1 MNFIT
6 PIMILTAS
14 LAAQPDEV
22 VALKVGRAITVT
34 GKEIEKAVI
43 VMEGGTIKAIGSDVE
58 IPRTARVVNM
68 PRAVAMPGIVDAHSV
83 NGLRLSNERLAN
95 VPYVSVLDGID
106 PSSPGLRNALR
117 HGVTSIHCIAG
128 NVTRF
133 GGQGAVIRTSGK
145 TVTELVVQTPSAM
158 KLSLQPASGENRMGN
173 MAALRKTFYDFYTRM
188 KAIQGTG
195 GQAPLVDRK
204 KLSLTDLVNTRPG
217 WGEIDWKKVPGD
229 KVSERDSPMRAL
241 VKGELRAF
249 INCPTASDVF
259 KAFEL
264 IDSNHIDATLVLGP
278 DAWKLGDILAVRKNL
293 GPVVINPLLEVWERD
308 DETGAEKRHITPVL
322 LHKAGISFA
331 LQVFTDTS
339 FNNGPYFGR
348 SGPYHHWYQAAK
360 LVQYGM
366 PRDKALE
373 TITMIP
379 AKLLRLDHRL
389 GSLEVGKDANI
400 AIFSGDPLDARSW
413 VERVFIEGREVY
425 DRGKDRDIERLL
437 KDPERPF

>member
-1 MNFIT
+1 M
-6 PIMILTAS
+6 
-14 LAAQPDEV
+14 
-22 VALKVGRAITVT
+22 
-34 GKEIEKAVI
+34 
-43 VMEGGTIKAIGSDVE
+43 
-58 IPRTARVVNM
+58 
-68 PRAVAMPGIVDAHSV
+68 
-83 NGLRLSNERLAN
+83 
-95 VPYVSVLDGID
+95 
-106 PSSPGLRNALR
+106 
-117 HGVTSIHCIAG
+117 
-128 NVTRF
+128 
-133 GGQGAVIRTSGK
+133 
-145 TVTELVVQTPSAM
+145 
-158 KLSLQPASGENRMGN
+158 
-173 MAALRKTFYDFYTRM
+173 
-188 KAIQGTG
+188 
-195 GQAPLVDRK
+195 
-204 KLSLTDLVNTRPG
+204 
-217 WGEIDWKKVPGD
+217 
-229 KVSERDSPMRAL
+229 
-241 VKGELRAF
+241 
-249 INCPTASDVF
+249 
-259 KAFEL
+259 
-264 IDSNHIDATLVLGP
+264 LGP
-278 DAWKLGDILAVRKNL
+278 DAWKLGDVLAVRKSL
-293 GPVVINPLLEVWERD
+293 GPVVLNPLLEVWDRD

-339 FNNGPYFGR
+339 FNKGPYFGR

>member
-22 VALKVGRAITVT
+22 VALKVGRAITVA

-58 IPRTARVVNM
+58 IPRTARVVDM

-145 TVTELVVQTPSAM
+145 TVTELVVKAPSAM

-173 MAALRKTFYDFYTRM
+173 MAALRKIFYDFYTRM

-217 WGEIDWKKVPGD
+217 WGEIDWKKVPHD
-229 KVSERDSPMRAL
+229 KVSERDRPMRAL

-278 DAWKLGDILAVRKNL
+278 DAWKLGYVLAVRKNL
-293 GPVVINPLLEVWERD
+293 GPVVLNPLLEVWDRD
-308 DETGAEKRHITPVL
+308 DETGAEKLHITPVL

-339 FNNGPYFGR
+339 FNKGPYFGR

-373 TITMIP
+373 TITIIP
-379 AKLLRLDHRL
+379 AKILGLDHRI
-389 GSLEVGKDANI
+389 GSLEAGKDANI

-413 VERVFIEGREVY
+413 VQRVFIEGREVY
-425 DRGKDRDIERLL
+425 DRSKDRDLELLL
-437 KDPERPF
+437 KDPERSF